1 MTELKLRGMEQK
13 DMGVSATKVVVLCI
27 FLFLGMLLP
36 GIVFSPE
43 ASTDVWNVNESDFY
57 KNISSEDRL
66 AFLVNYA
73 VLAPSIC
80 NSQPWKFNISEDG
93 IQDGIED
100 RIYLYADESRW
111 LSVADADKS
120 EMYMSLG
127 CALENMV
134 IAAGHFGYNCT
145 VSYFP
150 GEKDLVAAVS
160 LKPGLQSA
168 DSSRLFNAITSR
180 DTCSLPYEQKAISG
194 ADLQALNESPGSLS
208 DGDVRIL
215 LTSDQDT
222 KDRFR
227 ELVTRADAIQYS
239 DASFKSE
246 LGHWISQGVFG
257 PTGLDA
263 KIAQLSVI
271 FLDSGPAQAQ
281 KDSDLINSTS
291 CIGFLITADND
302 STSSIRAGRALERF
316 WLTAASLGIGL
327 QPMNQV
333 IEVSE
338 TEAALKTDL
347 SGLMPESTSTSS
359 NDMWHVQQAFRLGY
373 SDCQAPHSNRRPL
386 AQVMMEKKK

>member
-1 MTELKLRGMEQK
+1 MTELKLRGMGQK

-57 KNISSEDRL
+57 KNVSSEDRL

-73 VLAPSIC
+73 VLAPSIY

-93 IQDGIED
+93 
-100 RIYLYADESRW
+100 IYLYADESRW

-120 EMYMSLG
+120 EMYVSLG

-168 DSSRLFNAITSR
+168 DSSRLFYAITSR
-180 DTCSLPYEQKAISG
+180 DTCSLPYEQKVISG
-194 ADLQALNESPGSLS
+194 ADLQALNESLS
-208 DGDVRIL
+208 DGAVRIL
-215 LTSDQDT
+215 IAGDQDT

-227 ELVTRADAIQYS
+227 ELVTRADAVQYS

-271 FLDSGPAQAQ
+271 FLDSGPGQAQ
-281 KDSDLINSTS
+281 KDSDLINSTQ
-291 CIGFLITADND
+291 CIGFLITANND
-302 STSSIRAGRALERF
+302 SMSSILAGRDLERF
-316 WLTAASLGIGL
+316 WLTVASLGIGL
-327 QPMNQV
+327 QPMNQAL
-333 IEVSE
+333 EVPE

-347 SGLMPESTSTSS
+347 SWLMPESTSTNSA
-359 NDMWHVQQAFRLGY
+359 DMWHVQQAFVLGY
-373 SDCQAPHSNRRPL
+373 SNCQASHSNRRPL
-386 AQVMMEKKK
+386 AQAMMEREK